1 MYIQYTCDI
10 RFLFTAHA
18 FMISIDL
25 PFSLSLSWHSRSTS
39 WNTYDQGPPHMY
51 THSPLGRLAPLL
63 SSSRPDTGSRG
74 TSQCTPDCRIP
85 VWDRLEVTRA
95 MWADLRV
102 IYVNGVIPLYISL
115 SLEQQWAMQ
124 WTLVYILGLLLG
136 PMHVY
141 FSTLK
146 LVHGLGNYTPMYS
159 SKQTSFPTS
168 TMQCFAVVNSK
179 PG

>member
-1 MYIQYTCDI
+1 MCMHRVTVKNLVTPHYQPRNTYVHTYIQYTCDI
-10 RFLFTAHA
+10 RFLQTTHA

-25 PFSLSLSWHSRSTS
+25 PSSLSLSWHSRSTS

-74 TSQCTPDCRIP
+74 TSQCTPDRRIP

-95 MWADLRV
+95 MWADIR

-124 WTLVYILGLLLG
+124 CTWLATWPYARVLPHLEAGAWARQLYTYIL
-136 PMHVY
+136 
-141 FSTLK
+141 F
-146 LVHGLGNYTPMYS
+146 
-159 SKQTSFPTS
+159 
-168 TMQCFAVVNSK
+168 
-179 PG
+179 